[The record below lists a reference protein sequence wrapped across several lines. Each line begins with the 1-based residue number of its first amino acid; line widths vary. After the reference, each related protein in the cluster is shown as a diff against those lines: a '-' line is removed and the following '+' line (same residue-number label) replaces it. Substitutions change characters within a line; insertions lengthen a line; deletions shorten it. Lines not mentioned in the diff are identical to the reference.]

1 MMHDYMDTQVVAIQV
16 WPLQIPLRQ
25 PFKHATAER
34 SVADPLVVEV
44 ELANGT
50 IGYGETLA
58 RPYVT
63 GETPATVQAALG
75 GVLLEALVDA
85 RPQSM
90 SEVLELVESLPWQDR
105 DRQDC
110 PAARAGLELA
120 LLDAYSRF
128 FQRDILQLSG
138 WFDDPGFGPP
148 GSTGHVRYA
157 IVLGSAE
164 PRKIQRQIR
173 LARLCGIRDFKLK
186 MGDPDLDRDRARLDA
201 AIKVLSWDLES
212 QRVTLRVDANGAWK
226 KLDAMYILSRM
237 EGLPLAAVEQPTPRG
252 TEEIWQD
259 LHEASGLP
267 IMADESVVTFVD
279 AEVLLSTHAVQFL
292 NLRISKN
299 GGLTA
304 AIRLAA
310 LARRWNCGVMIGCM
324 VGETAILSA
333 AQVKM
338 LNLID
343 NASFVEGCFGRLLL
357 RDDVGKRVQF
367 GIGGRVPKVPRMC
380 LGARVDRD
388 RLASLCPEGPTRL
401 SP

>member
-1 MMHDYMDTQVVAIQV
+1 MDSQVVAITV

-25 PFKHATAER
+25 PFKHAAAER
-34 SVADPLVVEV
+34 SVADPIVVEV

-50 IGYGETLA
+50 IGYGETLP

-63 GETPATVQAALG
+63 RETSATVQAALA
-75 GVLLEALVDA
+75 GVLLESVVDA
-85 RPQSM
+85 RPRSLP
-90 SEVLELVESLPWQDR
+90 EALELAESLPWKDR
-105 DRQDC
+105 DRRDC
-110 PAARAGLELA
+110 PAARAALELA

-128 FQRDILQLSG
+128 FRRDVLELAG
-138 WFDDPGFGPP
+138 WFDEPHFGPP
-148 GSTGHVRYA
+148 GSTRHVRHG
-157 IVLGSAE
+157 IVLGSSE
-164 PRKIQRQIR
+164 PRKIQHQIS

-186 MGDPDLDRDRARLDA
+186 VGEKDIDLDIARIRAVIDRLAGE
-201 AIKVLSWDLES
+201 LEDGV
-212 QRVTLRVDANGAWK
+212 VTLRLDANGAWRP
-226 KLDAMYILSRM
+226 LDAMYILSRF
-237 EGLPLAAVEQPTPRG
+237 EGQPIAAVEQPTARG
-252 TEEIWQD
+252 TEEKWNDI
-259 LHEASGLP
+259 HEATGLT
-267 IMADESVVTFVD
+267 IMADESAVSFVD
-279 AEVLLSTHAVQFL
+279 VEFVLSANSAQAV
-292 NLRISKN
+292 NIRISKN

-310 LARRWNCGVMIGCM
+310 LARRWNAQVMIGCM

-367 GIGGRVPKVPRMC
+367 GFGGRMPKVPQMS
-380 LGARVDRD
+380 LGAQVDPE
-388 RLASLCPEGPTRL
+388 RLARLCPEGPTRL